1 MCLLLSFCQVSV
13 NTKVAAS
20 LAPVL
25 LQVGMAVCHTGR
37 MGVYMEKRVAFCVL
51 KALVAAYIV
60 TGLLLLILAFALYK
74 LGLSEN
80 VVELGVVF
88 IYLLSSAIGGF
99 FIGKCME
106 VKRLLWG
113 VLLGLFY
120 AVLLL
125 VLSLIVRGNAQG
137 IIQSGLLNTLICL
150 GGGAIGAFLS

>member
-1 MCLLLSFCQVSV
+1 
-13 NTKVAAS
+13 
-20 LAPVL
+20 
-25 LQVGMAVCHTGR
+25 MAVCHTGR

-120 AVLLL
+120 A
-125 VLSLIVRGNAQG
+125 QG

>member
-1 MCLLLSFCQVSV
+1 
-13 NTKVAAS
+13 
-20 LAPVL
+20 
-25 LQVGMAVCHTGR
+25 
-37 MGVYMEKRVAFCVL
+37 MEKRVAFCVL

-88 IYLLSSAIGGF
+88 IGGF

>member
-1 MCLLLSFCQVSV
+1 
-13 NTKVAAS
+13 
-20 LAPVL
+20 
-25 LQVGMAVCHTGR
+25 
-37 MGVYMEKRVAFCVL
+37 MEKRVAFCVL

-113 VLLGLFY
+113 MLLGLFY

>member
-1 MCLLLSFCQVSV
+1 
-13 NTKVAAS
+13 
-20 LAPVL
+20 
-25 LQVGMAVCHTGR
+25 
-37 MGVYMEKRVAFCVL
+37 MEKRVAFCVL

-106 VKRLLWG
+106 VKRLLG
-113 VLLGLFY
+113 
-120 AVLLL
+120 ACC
-125 VLSLIVRGNAQG
+125 SDCSMRC
-137 IIQSGLLNTLICL
+137 SCL
-150 GGGAIGAFLS
+150 CYL

>member
-1 MCLLLSFCQVSV
+1 
-13 NTKVAAS
+13 
-20 LAPVL
+20 
-25 LQVGMAVCHTGR
+25 
-37 MGVYMEKRVAFCVL
+37 MEKRVAFCVL

-60 TGLLLLILAFALYK
+60 TGLLLLILAFA
-74 LGLSEN
+74 LSEN

>member
-1 MCLLLSFCQVSV
+1 
-13 NTKVAAS
+13 
-20 LAPVL
+20 
-25 LQVGMAVCHTGR
+25 
-37 MGVYMEKRVAFCVL
+37 MEKRVAFCVL
-51 KALVAAYIV
+51 KALVAAYI
-60 TGLLLLILAFALYK
+60 LILAFALYK

>member
-1 MCLLLSFCQVSV
+1 
-13 NTKVAAS
+13 
-20 LAPVL
+20 
-25 LQVGMAVCHTGR
+25 MAVCHTGR

-60 TGLLLLILAFALYK
+60 
-74 LGLSEN
+74 
-80 VVELGVVF
+80 
-88 IYLLSSAIGGF
+88 YLLSSAIGGF

>member
-1 MCLLLSFCQVSV
+1 
-13 NTKVAAS
+13 
-20 LAPVL
+20 
-25 LQVGMAVCHTGR
+25 
-37 MGVYMEKRVAFCVL
+37 
-51 KALVAAYIV
+51 
-60 TGLLLLILAFALYK
+60 
-74 LGLSEN
+74 
-80 VVELGVVF
+80 
-88 IYLLSSAIGGF
+88 
-99 FIGKCME
+99 ME

>member
-1 MCLLLSFCQVSV
+1 
-13 NTKVAAS
+13 
-20 LAPVL
+20 
-25 LQVGMAVCHTGR
+25 MAVCHTGR

-125 VLSLIVRGNAQG
+125 VRGNAQG

>member
-1 MCLLLSFCQVSV
+1 MTKRALSAQLAAGAFFLVLVMLMESFTEVDMDLQRLWFDSDTHEWIVS
-13 NTKVAAS
+13 N
-20 LAPVL
+20 
-25 LQVGMAVCHTGR
+25 
-37 MGVYMEKRVAFCVL
+37 
-51 KALVAAYIV
+51 ALHERLTWVFYDGPK
-60 TGLLLLILAFALYK
+60 TLLIAL
-74 LGLSEN
+74 GM
-80 VVELGVVF
+80 F
-88 IYLLSSAIGGF
+88 CIGGF

>member
-1 MCLLLSFCQVSV
+1 
-13 NTKVAAS
+13 
-20 LAPVL
+20 
-25 LQVGMAVCHTGR
+25 MAVCHTGR

-60 TGLLLLILAFALYK
+60 TG
-74 LGLSEN
+74 
-80 VVELGVVF
+80 
-88 IYLLSSAIGGF
+88 LLSSAIGGF

-137 IIQSGLLNTLICL
+137 IIQSGLLNTFICL

>member
-1 MCLLLSFCQVSV
+1 MG
-13 NTKVAAS
+13 T
-20 LAPVL
+20 
-25 LQVGMAVCHTGR
+25 AVCHTGR

-80 VVELGVVF
+80 VVELGVAF

-120 AVLLL
+120 VVLLL

>member
-1 MCLLLSFCQVSV
+1 
-13 NTKVAAS
+13 
-20 LAPVL
+20 
-25 LQVGMAVCHTGR
+25 MAVCHTGR
-37 MGVYMEKRVAFCVL
+37 MGVYMEK
-51 KALVAAYIV
+51 LVAAYIV

>member
-1 MCLLLSFCQVSV
+1 MLGF
-13 NTKVAAS
+13 
-20 LAPVL
+20 
-25 LQVGMAVCHTGR
+25 TGLFVVHHMQFGER
-37 MGVYMEKRVAFCVL
+37 IESGDCMEKRVAFCFL
-51 KALVAAYIV
+51 KALAASYIM
-60 TGLLLLILAFALYK
+60 TGLLLVILSFVLYK

-113 VLLGLFY
+113 TLIGLCY
-120 AVLLL
+120 AVILLI
-125 VLSLIVRGNAQG
+125 LSLIARGNAQG
-137 IIQSGLLNTLICL
+137 IIQSGLLNTLICV

>member
-1 MCLLLSFCQVSV
+1 
-13 NTKVAAS
+13 
-20 LAPVL
+20 
-25 LQVGMAVCHTGR
+25 MAVCHTGR

-125 VLSLIVRGNAQG
+125 VLSLIV
-137 IIQSGLLNTLICL
+137 LLNTLICL

>member
-1 MCLLLSFCQVSV
+1 
-13 NTKVAAS
+13 
-20 LAPVL
+20 
-25 LQVGMAVCHTGR
+25 
-37 MGVYMEKRVAFCVL
+37 MEKRVAFCVL

-120 AVLLL
+120 APACV
-125 VLSLIVRGNAQG
+125 IFDRAWKCTGNHTIRVA
-137 IIQSGLLNTLICL
+137 
-150 GGGAIGAFLS
+150 

>member
-1 MCLLLSFCQVSV
+1 
-13 NTKVAAS
+13 
-20 LAPVL
+20 
-25 LQVGMAVCHTGR
+25 
-37 MGVYMEKRVAFCVL
+37 MEKRVAFCVL

-106 VKRLLWG
+106 VKRF
-113 VLLGLFY
+113 VLCGAPACVIFDR
-120 AVLLL
+120 AWKCT
-125 VLSLIVRGNAQG
+125 GNHTIRVA
-137 IIQSGLLNTLICL
+137 
-150 GGGAIGAFLS
+150 

>member
-1 MCLLLSFCQVSV
+1 
-13 NTKVAAS
+13 
-20 LAPVL
+20 
-25 LQVGMAVCHTGR
+25 
-37 MGVYMEKRVAFCVL
+37 MEKRVAFCVL

-74 LGLSEN
+74 LGLS
-80 VVELGVVF
+80 VF